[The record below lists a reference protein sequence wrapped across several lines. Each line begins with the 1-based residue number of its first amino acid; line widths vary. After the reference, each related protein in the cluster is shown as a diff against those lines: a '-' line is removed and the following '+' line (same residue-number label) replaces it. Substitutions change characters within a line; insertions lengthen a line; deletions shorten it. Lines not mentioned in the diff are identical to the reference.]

1 MSAQWGC
8 RLSKSLL
15 NQHRPTA
22 TGHGILSSLPFPCFF
37 GSRLPAEVDITIK
50 PSFIAAVP
58 SRWCVSA
65 ILICLDLASSS
76 FEAVD
81 GATGDLIRCSQMRPA
96 AAAVWIALFL
106 PGKLQTG
113 LRGYRFMFDDV
124 VVFRP
129 CPACC
134 TSVWQGRCRFEVG
147 CFCIFVFTTLLLLL
161 LRLGPLLET
170 CLTTAHIEDHLL

>member
-1 MSAQWGC
+1 MSAQWGY

-106 PGKLQTG
+106 PGKLVCVDTG
-113 LRGYRFMFDDV
+113 SCLM
-124 VVFRP
+124 
-129 CPACC
+129 
-134 TSVWQGRCRFEVG
+134 
-147 CFCIFVFTTLLLLL
+147 TLLSFALAPLVVRLSGKVGAGLKVSVYLCLLL
-161 LRLGPLLET
+161 YYSFFQDLVLYLKL
-170 CLTTAHIEDHLL
+170 A